1 MPPITPAFSL
11 IDFKYK
17 IEESNGVFFIK
28 DAREMNIVN
37 QYFKVQEN
45 IDIDEELVR
54 IVFFAPNT
62 PTLLDFKWLKKGIL
76 KFENFEN
83 KDSFQ
88 IKFIDRDGNN
98 ILNDVVTSFLGSEEF
113 TLETIAE
120 HFIR

>member
-28 DAREMNIVN
+28 DAREIEIVK
-37 QYFKVQEN
+37 QYFKLQEN
-45 IDIDEELVR
+45 IDIDEELLR

-88 IKFIDRDGNN
+88 IKFIDIDGNN
-98 ILNDVVTSFLGSEEF
+98 ILDQVVTSFLGSTEF

>member
-1 MPPITPAFSL
+1 MSYSL
-11 IDFKYK
+11 VDFKYK
-17 IEESNGVFFIK
+17 IEESNGIFFIK
-28 DAREMNIVN
+28 DSRDIAIVN
-37 QYFKVQEN
+37 SYFKPPQN
-45 IDIDEELVR
+45 LDIDEELVR

-62 PTLLDFKWLKKGIL
+62 PTLLDFKSLKKGIL

-98 ILNDVVTSFLGSEEF
+98 ILNDVVTSFLGSEDF

>member
-1 MPPITPAFSL
+1 MPPITPTFSL

-28 DAREMNIVN
+28 DAREIEIIK
-37 QYFKVQEN
+37 QYFKLQEN
-45 IDIDEELVR
+45 IDIDEELLR

-88 IKFIDRDGNN
+88 IKFIDIDGNN
-98 ILNDVVTSFLGSEEF
+98 VLNEKVTSFMGETEF